1 LGVFY
6 AEVWPRWSDMDS
18 YRHVNHAQTVTLLEE
33 ARLQLLYGEGARHGA
48 ELVDGG
54 LVVAKLDVVYQA
66 PLFVNGKPFRV
77 GLSVTRMR
85 VADFTLHQEIHCGP
99 SETDKVGV
107 VANVTLAPYD
117 LAAER
122 PRRMTEQE
130 RDFLA
135 GWRSESGN
143 GV

>member
-1 LGVFY
+1 
-6 AEVWPRWSDMDS
+6 MDS

-33 ARLQLLYGEGARHGA
+33 ARLQLLYGERARHGGGM
-48 ELVDGG
+48 VDGG
-54 LVVAKLDVVYQA
+54 LVVAKLEVVYHA
-66 PLFVNGKPFRV
+66 PLFVNGSPFRV
-77 GLSVTRMR
+77 GLSVTKLR

-117 LAAER
+117 LVNER
-122 PRRMTEQE
+122 SRRLTEPE

-135 GWRSESGN
+135 GWRSESEN
-143 GV
+143 SV